1 MHFVVAIKDRRFESH
16 PGHYNKIG
24 VVGKA
29 VVGRTNPPSAEFV
42 HNPDIEHESDKDRG
56 YKMGLCNLDIP
67 HESGIVVAN
76 VLRNK
81 TGRNVV
87 ESVLI
92 FGLEPEVR
100 TFWLNG

>member
-1 MHFVVAIKDRRFESH
+1 VVPIKDRRFESR
-16 PGHYNKIG
+16 PGHYYKIG

-29 VVGRTNPPSAEFV
+29 VAGRTNPPSVELV
-42 HNPDIEHESDKDRG
+42 CNPDIGHESDKDRG
-56 YKMGLCNLDIP
+56 YKMRLCNSDIQ
-67 HESGIVVAN
+67 HESGIVVTN

-87 ESVLI
+87 ENVLI
-92 FGLEPEVR
+92 LGLEPEVR